1 MPQFTNAER
10 KLVSSLGQAKSRRES
25 RLFVAEGTR
34 CVLEA
39 LPLFGC
45 RYLLATKEW
54 LKANKANLH
63 GLTPIQ
69 VSTRDMERMSQQKAS
84 QGVMS
89 VLEIP
94 SRELDVN
101 YLKGKLTVALD
112 TVQDPGNVG
121 TIVRLCSW
129 FGVETLLC
137 SKGCADVYS
146 PKVVQS
152 TMGALGR
159 VAVHYCD
166 LEDVLP
172 RIGEPIYGTFLD
184 GVDLFH
190 APLTRSGV
198 IVMGN
203 EGNGVSSVV
212 AELVDRRLYIPPYPA
227 DAEAVESLNVATAT
241 AITLARFRNP

>member
-1 MPQFTNAER
+1 MQQLTNAEK
-10 KLVSSLGQAKSRRES
+10 KLVSSLGQVKSRRES
-25 RLFVAEGTR
+25 GLFVAEGTR

-39 LPLFGC
+39 LPLFAC
-45 RYLLATKEW
+45 RYLLATEEW
-54 LKANKANLH
+54 LRGH
-63 GLTPIQ
+63 GEALRGFDVIQ
-69 VSTRDMERMSQQKAS
+69 VWAKDMERMSQQKAP
-84 QGVMS
+84 QGVLA

-94 SRELDVN
+94 RRDLDVN
-101 YLKGKLTVALD
+101 SLKGKLTVALD
-112 TVQDPGNVG
+112 SVQDPGNLG

-129 FGVETLLC
+129 FGVKTLLC
-137 SKGCADVYS
+137 SKGCADVYN

-166 LEDVLP
+166 LEEVLP
-172 RIGEPIYGTFLD
+172 SVGEPIYGTFLD
-184 GVDLFH
+184 GKDLFH
-190 APLTRSGV
+190 TPLTSSGV

-203 EGNGVSSVV
+203 EGNGVSPGV
-212 AELVDRRLYIPPYPA
+212 ARLVSHRLYIPPYPA

>member
-1 MPQFTNAER
+1 MQQLTNAEK
-10 KLVSSLGQAKSRRES
+10 KLVGSLGQAKSRRES
-25 RLFVAEGTR
+25 GLFLAEGTR

-45 RYLLATKEW
+45 RYLLATDDW
-54 LKANKANLH
+54 LRAHSALSL
-63 GLTPIQ
+63 GVEPTR
-69 VSTRDMERMSQQKAS
+69 VSARDLERMSQQKAP
-84 QGVMS
+84 QGVLA

-94 SRELDVN
+94 VKALDVEN
-101 YLKGKLTVALD
+101 LKGKLTVALD

-159 VAVHYCD
+159 VNVQYCD
-166 LEDVLP
+166 LEETLP
-172 RIGEPIYGTFLD
+172 RIGEPVYGTFLD
-184 GVDLFH
+184 GKDLFH
-190 APLTRSGV
+190 TPLTRSGV

-203 EGNGVSSVV
+203 EGNGVSEGV
-212 AELVDRRLYIPPYPA
+212 ARLVSDRLYIPPYPA

-241 AITLARFRNP
+241 AITLARFRNQ